1 MGIFDIFKKK
11 KGANAEIDRGIELN
25 GIVYDSNDKLEK
37 IKLAYSNAKSM
48 IEKDT
53 SVSIDKREVL
63 FETIKQNALDK
74 LAELLAEVENL
85 VEKFKESAAPE
96 ITLEIMRVADK
107 IKKEIKKINDE
118 TLTNGPSGPAGP
130 Q

>member
-1 MGIFDIFKKK
+1 MGFFDIFKKK
-11 KGANAEIDRGIELN
+11 KGASAEIDMERELIGI
-25 GIVYDSNDKLEK
+25 IYDSNEKFKK
-37 IKLAYSNAKSM
+37 IKSAYSLAKSA

-53 SVSIDKREVL
+53 SVSIDKREGL
-63 FETIKQNALDK
+63 FETLKQDVLDK

-85 VEKFKESAAPE
+85 VEKFKESAGPKR
-96 ITLEIMRVADK
+96 TVEIMRVADE
-107 IKKEIKKINDE
+107 IKKEIKKINVE